1 MRFWSTVRPAFVARL
16 RSLAWTTTLGVSA
29 LAVNGIVA
37 STAESKA
44 AVVMERAWWSNISV
58 LLRMAG
64 VIGECRQAMRRWA
77 RCRGAFDRRRAEFHQ
92 PIFASTNGRAG
103 STNGGDNSVGRR
115 QLFIVRAVEPSG
127 R

>member
-64 VIGECRQAMRRWA
+64 GIGECRQAMRRWA
-77 RCRGAFDRRRAEFHQ
+77 RWPGALDRRPPTFHQ
-92 PIFASTNGRAG
+92 PLCASTDGKAR
-103 STNGGDNSVGRR
+103 
-115 QLFIVRAVEPSG
+115 
-127 R
+127 